1 MNPLIEEILI
11 AIFLQCLGLDIP
23 NISNF
28 GKNEASFTYLTVT
41 ILAPYSPTR
50 VHGERRILILTSL
63 FPFFLQETSPEVS

>member
-1 MNPLIEEILI
+1 MNLLIEEILI

-41 ILAPYSPTR
+41 ILSHQGAQRKENPYPNKFIS
-50 VHGERRILILTSL
+50 I
-63 FPFFLQETSPEVS
+63 FPSGNFSRS